1 MKLYYY
7 VDTNGT
13 LQPQS
18 FIVEIEGS
26 HEHLIQ
32 NLRANS
38 FDIDLVDGDPSL
50 NLKRYDVND
59 IIADVHEYRKGNH
72 PPKNTYFV
80 RFMSATSLE
89 PNFVDVDNLRCRTP
103 EEALETALSY
113 SFNNPRWDHIRN
125 DTVIAEI
132 SRGHIVVLRKEV
144 TIESDVAD
152 ASVHDQT

>member
-18 FIVEIEGS
+18 FVVEIEGS
-26 HEHLIQ
+26 HEHLISR
-32 NLRANS
+32 LRAHR
-38 FDIDLVDGDPSL
+38 FDIDLVEGDTSL
-50 NLKRYDVND
+50 NLTRYDVND

-72 PPKNTYFV
+72 PPKHTYFV
-80 RFMSATSLE
+80 RFMSASSLE
-89 PNFVDVDNLRCRTP
+89 PNSVVVDNLSCRTP
-103 EEALETALSY
+103 EEALDTALSY

-132 SRGHIVVLRKEV
+132 SRGSMVVLRKEV
-144 TIESDVAD
+144 AIGSDVAD
-152 ASVHDQT
+152 ESVHDPT